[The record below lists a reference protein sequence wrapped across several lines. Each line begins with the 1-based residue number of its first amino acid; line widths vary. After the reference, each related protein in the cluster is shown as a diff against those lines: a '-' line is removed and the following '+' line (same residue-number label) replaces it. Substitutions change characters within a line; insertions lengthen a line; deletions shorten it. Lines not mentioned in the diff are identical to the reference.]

1 MAADEAMTIDE
12 RRKYLN
18 RMWSRYHAA
27 DRAGRGALLT
37 EMEAVTGLHRKSL
50 TRLLGG
56 VSLERRPSTRRRPRT
71 YGPAVVM
78 VVRVVW
84 ESLDYVCAERLTP
97 ALLPTA
103 RHLAR
108 FGEVTLTPQVEE
120 QLGQISRST
129 VQRLLERQLRATPRL
144 PRGGPER
151 ANAVRQA
158 IPMQRLPWSIAEP
171 GHFEVDLVHH
181 SGPSTAGEYGHTL
194 QMVDIAT
201 GWSERVAVLGRGQ
214 RAMEAGFRRILARLP
229 FPVRAIHS
237 DNGSEFLNAHLV
249 RCFGEVVQGVTLSRS
264 RPYQKNDNRFVEQKN
279 YSLVRAYLGYQRL
292 DTAAQAQALED
303 LYDLMWVYYNLYQP
317 VLHLETK
324 EVTDGKLKRTW
335 DIAATPYQRLLA
347 TGVLSEEERERL
359 ANLYELTNPRRLR
372 AEITAR
378 LGQLARLG
386 TVDDPTVE
394 RVAWAEALERVAQG
408 A

>member
-1 MAADEAMTIDE
+1 VAADDAMTIDE
-12 RRKYLN
+12 RRKYLK
-18 RMWSRYHAA
+18 RMWSRYQAA
-27 DRAGRGALLT
+27 DREGRGALLT
-37 EMEAVTGLHRKSL
+37 EMEQVTGLHRKSL

-56 VSLERRPSTRRRPRT
+56 VSLARRPATTRRPRT
-71 YGPAVVM
+71 YGPAVVA

-108 FGEVTLTPQVEE
+108 FGEVALTPLLEE

-129 VQRLLERQLRATPRL
+129 VQRLVERLPRATPRL
-144 PRGGPER
+144 PRGGPEQ

-158 IPMQRLPWSIAEP
+158 IPMRRLSWSTAEP
-171 GHFEVDLVHH
+171 GSFEVDLVHH
-181 SGPSTAGEYGHTL
+181 SGVSTAGEYVHTL

-201 GWSERVAVLGRGQ
+201 GWSERVAVRGRGQ
-214 RAMEAGFRRILARLP
+214 RAMEAGFRRILARVPSPIRELHP
-229 FPVRAIHS
+229 

-249 RCFGEVVQGVTLSRS
+249 GFFGEVVQGVKLSRS

-292 DTAAQAQALED
+292 ETATQAQALED
-303 LYDLMWVYYNLYQP
+303 LYDRMWVYYNLFQP
-317 VLHLETK
+317 VLHLEAK
-324 EVTDGKLKRTW
+324 EVIEGKLKRTW
-335 DIAATPYQRLLA
+335 DTAATPDQRLLA
-347 TGVLSEEERERL
+347 TGVLSEAEGERL
-359 ANLYELTNPRRLR
+359 ANLHELTNPRRLR
-372 AEITAR
+372 REISAR
-378 LGQLARLG
+378 LDRLG
-386 TVDDPTVE
+386 TAEGGSAELVTWP
-394 RVAWAEALERVAQG
+394 EALERVAQG